1 MAIVVQPSSGCR
13 MNRLNRS
20 LYLLPIVAV
29 TMAGAISCGG
39 RAEGHATRRSHSEAT
54 VTITRNWPAAS
65 IRELRVFE
73 VDGSISVEAA
83 TTSDISLVATAT
95 GDLEIKK
102 GVENDGLFETTL
114 EGDTLR
120 IGRKEHH
127 KNHFNIPFL
136 FGADE
141 KRIDYVLR
149 VPPTL
154 ELEVMTVNGRIV
166 TRGVEGET
174 QATTVNGKIDIE
186 TAGLNEL
193 RATTVNGQV
202 KAKFTR
208 DFQGALFKTVNGGV
222 EAFFPQNASFAVDLS
237 QVNGD
242 FEASFPLSI
251 HSNPGSRRVS
261 GEVNGGRH
269 DLKIVTVNGDVALA
283 KLNDKM

>member
-1 MAIVVQPSSGCR
+1 
-13 MNRLNRS
+13 MNRQNRA
-20 LYLLPIVAV
+20 LYLPPIVMLALL
-29 TMAGAISCGG
+29 GATACD
-39 RAEGHATRRSHSEAT
+39 RAEGRSTRRNRGQSTSVA
-54 VTITRNWPAAS
+54 TITRSWPAAS

-83 TTSDISLVATAT
+83 PTSEISLVATAT

-127 KNHFNIPFL
+127 RDRVKFHIPFL
-136 FGADE
+136 FGRDE
-141 KRIDYVLR
+141 KQIDYVLR
-149 VPPTL
+149 VPPTVV
-154 ELEVMTVNGRIV
+154 LEVMTVNGRIV

-174 QATTVNGKIDIE
+174 QATTVNGRIDIE

-208 DFQGALFKTVNGGV
+208 DFQGARFKTVNGGV

-269 DLKIVTVNGDVALA
+269 DLKIVTVNGDVELA
-283 KLNDKM
+283 KLAEKL

>member
-1 MAIVVQPSSGCR
+1 

-20 LYLLPIVAV
+20 IYLLPIVAV
-29 TMAGAISCGG
+29 TMAGAISCG
-39 RAEGHATRRSHSEAT
+39 RADGHTTNRSRSSEAT

-83 TTSDISLVATAT
+83 PTSDISLVATAT

-120 IGRKEHH
+120 IGRKERH
-127 KNHFNIPFL
+127 KDRFKFDIPLL
-136 FGADE
+136 FGRDE

-154 ELEVMTVNGRIV
+154 MLEVMTVNGRIV
-166 TRGVEGET
+166 MRGVEGET

-186 TAGLNEL
+186 TAGINEL

-202 KAKFTR
+202 RAKFTR
-208 DFQGALFKTVNGGV
+208 DFQGARFKTVNGGV

-269 DLKIVTVNGDVALA
+269 DLKIVTVNGDVELA
-283 KLNDKM
+283 KLGM

>member
-1 MAIVVQPSSGCR
+1 

-20 LYLLPIVAV
+20 LYLLPIVALA
-29 TMAGAISCGG
+29 MAGAVSCG
-39 RAEGHATRRSHSEAT
+39 RAEGNTARGNRTEST
-54 VTITRNWPAAS
+54 VTITRSWPAAEV
-65 IRELRVFE
+65 RDLRVFE

-83 TTSDISLVATAT
+83 QTNEISLVATAS

-102 GVENDGLFETTL
+102 GQENDGLFETTL

-127 KNHFNIPFL
+127 RRKRFTFNISTL
-136 FGADE
+136 FGRSD

-154 ELEVMTVNGRIV
+154 TLEVMTVNGRIV
-166 TRGVEGET
+166 TRGIEGET

-202 KAKFTR
+202 RAKFTR
-208 DFQGALFKTVNGGV
+208 DFQGARFKTVNGGV
-222 EAFFPQNASFAVDLS
+222 EAYFPQDASFAVDLS

-242 FEASFPLSI
+242 FEAAFPLSI

-269 DLKIVTVNGDVALA
+269 DLKIVTVNGDVELA
-283 KLNDKM
+283 KLNGL

>member
-1 MAIVVQPSSGCR
+1 

-29 TMAGAISCGG
+29 TMAGAVACGRVEG
-39 RAEGHATRRSHSEAT
+39 RTTRKTDSDAT

-65 IRELRVFE
+65 IRQLRVFE

-83 TTSDISLVATAT
+83 PTTEISLVATAS

-127 KNHFNIPFL
+127 RDRIHFNIPFL
-136 FGADE
+136 FGRDE

-149 VPPTL
+149 VPPTMT
-154 ELEVMTVNGRIV
+154 LEVLTVNGRIV

-202 KAKFTR
+202 RAKFTR
-208 DFQGALFKTVNGGV
+208 DFQGARFKTVNGGV

-242 FEASFPLSI
+242 FEAAFPLSI

-269 DLKIVTVNGDVALA
+269 DLKIVTVNGDVELA
-283 KLNDKM
+283 KLNGT